1 MEIPESIHHRP
12 CAEHRLTCAVVA
24 GAPSASQT
32 TREESRHA
40 GIGLT
45 SIVSYNIRHESSG
58 RGVGMGI
65 GIRIENLRKVYDTP
79 PPSAARGAGF
89 SFVSQRS
96 AGTKEKKK
104 KFEVVALDGI
114 TLEMQAGEVFG
125 LLGPN
130 GAGKS
135 TTIGVLTTRTRPTSG
150 RAFIG
155 EYDVWQEQVKAKR
168 LIGVVPQRPNLD
180 FALTAR
186 EILLF
191 HGAYFGQG
199 ARERAQRADALLEHF
214 KLTDRADHMVR
225 SYSGGM
231 MQRISI
237 ARAMMHDPEVLFLDE
252 PSAGLDPQTRLLLW
266 EIVRDYNRQGKT
278 IVLTTHDMSEADS
291 LCGRLAI
298 IDHGKI
304 IAQGTPAEL
313 KASIPGGY
321 LLRLRFNR
329 VPPELVADLQKL
341 PGVTE
346 VRAANQSGA
355 DVYADRG
362 GPLIAPIVNAAQA
375 LDVELHDVHIAE
387 PSLETLF
394 LHHTGRSLRD

>member
-1 MEIPESIHHRP
+1 
-12 CAEHRLTCAVVA
+12 
-24 GAPSASQT
+24 
-32 TREESRHA
+32 
-40 GIGLT
+40 
-45 SIVSYNIRHESSG
+45 
-58 RGVGMGI
+58 MGI

-79 PPSAARGAGF
+79 PPSAARGGGF
-89 SFVSQRS
+89 SFTAQRS
-96 AGTKEKKK
+96 TGPKEKKK
-104 KFEVVALDGI
+104 KFELVALDGI
-114 TLEMQAGEVFG
+114 SLEIRPGEVFG

-199 ARERAQRADALLEHF
+199 ARERERRAGELLEQF
-214 KLTDRADHMVR
+214 QLTDRADHMVR
-225 SYSGGM
+225 SFSGGM

-252 PSAGLDPQTRLLLW
+252 PSAGLDPQTRLMLW
-266 EIVRDYNRQGKT
+266 EIVRGYNRLGKT
-278 IVLTTHDMSEADS
+278 IVLTTHYMDEADS
-291 LCGRLAI
+291 LCERLAI
-298 IDHGKI
+298 IDHGRI
-304 IAQGTPAEL
+304 ISQGTPREL

-329 VPPELVADLQKL
+329 VPEELLVELRKL

-346 VRAANQSGA
+346 VRSADQTGA
-355 DVYADRG
+355 DVYAGRG

-375 LDVELHDVHIAE
+375 LDAELHDVHIAE

>member
-1 MEIPESIHHRP
+1 
-12 CAEHRLTCAVVA
+12 
-24 GAPSASQT
+24 
-32 TREESRHA
+32 
-40 GIGLT
+40 
-45 SIVSYNIRHESSG
+45 
-58 RGVGMGI
+58 MGI

-89 SFVSQRS
+89 SFVAQKST
-96 AGTKEKKK
+96 GPKEKKK
-104 KFEVVALDGI
+104 KFEVVAIDGI
-114 TLEMQAGEVFG
+114 SLEMRAGEVFG

-155 EYDVWQEQVKAKR
+155 EHDVWKEQVQAKR
-168 LIGVVPQRPNLD
+168 YIGVVPQRPNLD

-186 EILLF
+186 EVLLF
-191 HGAYFGQG
+191 HGAYFGQS
-199 ARERAQRADALLEHF
+199 AREREKRTDELLEQF
-214 KLTDRADHMVR
+214 QLTDRADHMVR
-225 SYSGGM
+225 NFSGGM

-252 PSAGLDPQTRLLLW
+252 PSAGLDPQTRLMLW
-266 EIVRDYNRQGKT
+266 EIVRQYNKLGKT
-278 IVLTTHDMSEADS
+278 IVLTTHYMDEADA
-291 LCGRLAI
+291 LCDRLAI
-298 IDHGKI
+298 IDHGRI
-304 IAQGTPAEL
+304 IAQGTPREL

-321 LLRLRFNR
+321 LLRLRFNQ
-329 VPPELVADLQKL
+329 VPEALAAELQNL

-346 VRAANQSGA
+346 VRAADNSSVV
-355 DVYADRG
+355 VYADRG
-362 GPLIAPIVNAAQA
+362 GPLIAPIVNTAQA
-375 LDVELHDVHIAE
+375 LNSELHDVHISE

>member
-1 MEIPESIHHRP
+1 
-12 CAEHRLTCAVVA
+12 
-24 GAPSASQT
+24 
-32 TREESRHA
+32 
-40 GIGLT
+40 
-45 SIVSYNIRHESSG
+45 
-58 RGVGMGI
+58 MGI

-79 PPSAARGAGF
+79 PPMAARGAGF
-89 SFVSQRS
+89 SFTPVKSG
-96 AGTKEKKK
+96 AKK
-104 KFEVVALDGI
+104 KFEIVALEDVSFQI
-114 TLEMQAGEVFG
+114 RAGEVFG

-135 TTIGVLTTRTRPTSG
+135 TTIGILTTRVRPTSG

-155 EYDVWQEQVKAKR
+155 ECDIWREQVRAKR

-199 ARERAQRADALLEHF
+199 AREREAHADQLLEKF
-214 KLTDRADHMVR
+214 KLTDRATHMVR
-225 SYSGGM
+225 TFSGGM
-231 MQRISI
+231 MQRLSI

-266 EIVRDYNRQGKT
+266 EIVRDYNRLGKT
-278 IVLTTHDMSEADS
+278 IVLTTHYMDEADT
-291 LCGRLAI
+291 LCERLGI
-298 IDHGKI
+298 IDHGRI

-321 LLRLRFNR
+321 LLRLRFDQA
-329 VPPELVADLQKL
+329 PEELIAELQKL
-341 PGVTE
+341 PGVSE
-346 VRAANQSGA
+346 VRSADHISV

-362 GPLIAPIVNAAQA
+362 GQLIGPIVNTAQA
-375 LDVELHDVHIAE
+375 AGHELRDVHIAE
-387 PSLETLF
+387 LSLESLF
-394 LHHTGRSLRD
+394 LHHPGRSLRD